1 MGVHVQRQSYNIH
14 ITCALAVTE
23 QSTLNAVSAGEE
35 TQFSISDSAAAV
47 VVGVEGNLKGIP
59 VMQYLAHVFH
69 LLCVNM
75 RQALLNSNGEV
86 DYSFPVGS
94 RLPDVDDRVAD
105 LRSEFRLSSGEALR
119 RVLEAE
125 VTGSIL
131 AVFIQKFSAGN
142 GDVDDLLL
150 ALTEYLLALSHGGGI
165 IQVHDSILA
174 ALERLES
181 FLDDVLTAL
190 GEHLYRNV
198 VRYQILLD
206 KRAAELVFCF
216 GSSRKTYLDLLEAD
230 LDELLEELQLLIQA
244 HWYYQRLITVTE
256 VNAAPLGSLLYVVLF
271 SPVHASERRH
281 EISSCVLVCLCHIL
295 FLSGQRPA

>member
-1 MGVHVQRQSYNIH
+1 MGVK
-14 ITCALAVTE
+14 
-23 QSTLNAVSAGEE
+23 G
-35 TQFSISDSAAAV
+35 D
-47 VVGVEGNLKGIP
+47 LKGIP

-69 LLCVNM
+69 LLRVNM
-75 RQALLNSNGEV
+75 RQALLYCNGEV
-86 DYSFPVGS
+86 DYSLPVGS

-181 FLDDVLTAL
+181 FFDDVLTAL

-206 KRAAELVFCF
+206 KR
-216 GSSRKTYLDLLEAD
+216 SRESDLDLLEAD
-230 LDELLEELQLLIQA
+230 LDELFEELQLLVQA
-244 HWYYQRLITVTE
+244 HWDYQCLITVAE